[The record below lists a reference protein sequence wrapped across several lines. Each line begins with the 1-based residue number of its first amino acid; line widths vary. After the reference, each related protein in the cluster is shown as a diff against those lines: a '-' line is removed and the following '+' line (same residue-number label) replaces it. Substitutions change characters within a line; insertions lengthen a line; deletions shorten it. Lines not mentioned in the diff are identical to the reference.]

1 MSRRTV
7 IALATPA
14 VAALAIATVLVVTHH
29 TTVPP
34 LTPSSSASGTG
45 GTSPQPGPARH
56 CEPAAISAQAVD
68 QQPAGQQSTS
78 QPFLGIATN
87 PDLTGHVRAFQAA
100 TGAHMTVVEYYNPF
114 VKPFQKWEAMQAVAV
129 GAMPFIQLN
138 PRNISLSQIAQG
150 SYNAHIRQYARAVRA
165 FGCPV
170 MLSFGHEMNGW
181 WYSWGRPD
189 TSPAAFKA
197 AWRRIYD
204 IFSAEHVTNATWSW
218 DPTHAFR
225 HGASPASEWFP
236 GNAYVNVVGIDGYLQ
251 ASQNFAYVFAVQL
264 RNIRRITSK
273 PVFIAET
280 GVAGG
285 LAQSWQI
292 HNLFASLNHYHL
304 AGLVWFDVNGR
315 QPWRLQGRPA
325 ALAAYRNAT
334 ASRK

>member
-1 MSRRTV
+1 MRRLRMSRRV
-7 IALATPA
+7 LVGLGTPV
-14 VAALAIATVLVVTHH
+14 VAALAIGSVLVATHH
-29 TTVPP
+29 TAMPP
-34 LTPSSSASGTG
+34 LTASSSAPPGTG
-45 GTSPQPGPARH
+45 HKAAPPARQ
-56 CEPAAISAQAVD
+56 CEHDTISPEAV
-68 QQPAGQQSTS
+68 GQQATS

-114 VKPFQKWEAMQAVAV
+114 VKPFQTWEAKQAVAI

-138 PRNISLSQIAQG
+138 PRGISLRQIARG
-150 SYNAHIRQYARAVRA
+150 GYDSHIRQYARAVRA

-189 TSPAAFKA
+189 TSPHTFVA
-197 AWRRIYD
+197 AWRHIYD

-218 DPTHAFR
+218 DPTHGYQ
-225 HGASPASEWFP
+225 HGASLASQWFP
-236 GNAYVNVVGIDGYLQ
+236 GNAYVNLVGIDGYLQ
-251 ASQNFAYVFAVQL
+251 GRQNFASVFYVQL
-264 RNIRRITSK
+264 QNIRRITNK

-285 LAQSWQI
+285 PAQTWQI
-292 HNLFASLNHYHL
+292 HNLFASLTHYHL
-304 AGLVWFDVNGR
+304 AGLVWFDVNAR

-325 ALAAYRNAT
+325 ALAAYRQAT
-334 ASRK
+334 AGSQ